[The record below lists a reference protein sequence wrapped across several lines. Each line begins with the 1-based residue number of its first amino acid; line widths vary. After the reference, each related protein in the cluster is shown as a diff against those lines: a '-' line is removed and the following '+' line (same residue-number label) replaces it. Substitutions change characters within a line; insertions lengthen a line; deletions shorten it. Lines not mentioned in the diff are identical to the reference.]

1 MMETAEKTLSNP
13 DLYPYFGVGS
23 PTPMPFEY
31 DIEKINTVEGN
42 ILKAYA
48 LLGLGRG
55 REALRA
61 LDEARHGNRTTSEFM
76 PSKRSKTG
84 YKSTKR

>member
-1 MMETAEKTLSNP
+1 MMGTAEKILSNP

-61 LDEARHGNRTTSEFM
+61 LDEARAWEPYDFRIHAFEEIKNRI
-76 PSKRSKTG
+76 
-84 YKSTKR
+84 